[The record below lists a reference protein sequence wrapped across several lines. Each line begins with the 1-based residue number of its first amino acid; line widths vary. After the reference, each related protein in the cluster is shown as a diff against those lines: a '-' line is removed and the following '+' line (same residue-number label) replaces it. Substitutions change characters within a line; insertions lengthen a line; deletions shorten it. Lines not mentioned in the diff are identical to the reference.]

1 MGKRAADEQQGE
13 TDILN
18 FLNEQNRPFNCQN
31 IVDALSPK
39 NKAMKKTLVQKCLD
53 GLSSRDEI
61 TCKEFGKVKIY
72 LANQANFEIPT
83 DEELREMDA
92 SIESLEAERKKIS
105 ALLSSLHAERKTLSE
120 ALTDSEL
127 KKRIE
132 GLNEEVNRMSKRVST
147 IEGGT
152 ELASKEEIQQASK
165 NFDKYAKVWVDR
177 KRKCMDAVEQI
188 GEGMEK
194 KTLVVMEEFGLE
206 TDEECGVKLNK
217 KSKKVEKL

>member
-194 KTLVVMEEFGLE
+194 KTLVVMVRTLLWLAA
-206 TDEECGVKLNK
+206 TLSVN
-217 KSKKVEKL
+217 

>member
-1 MGKRAADEQQGE
+1 
-13 TDILN
+13 
-18 FLNEQNRPFNCQN
+18 
-31 IVDALSPK
+31 
-39 NKAMKKTLVQKCLD
+39 
-53 GLSSRDEI
+53 
-61 TCKEFGKVKIY
+61 
-72 LANQANFEIPT
+72 
-83 DEELREMDA
+83 MDA